1 MRKLAE
7 VKYNLPWIESA
18 AVYAAPGSLKL
29 DLRRAAKRSPLY
41 FKEVDVPGAR
51 HLGGLLFGMP
61 TEAPGGGFKGL
72 FQMVPVEEREGI
84 AKIEVGLD
92 EFRLPLFRV
101 YEEELKALLSSA
113 IDALILEGIIE
124 EATTYF

>member
-72 FQMVPVEEREGI
+72 FQMVTVEEREVV
-84 AKIEVGLD
+84 AVIEVGLD
-92 EFRLPLFRV
+92 EFRLPLFAE
-101 YEEELKALLSSA
+101 YERELISLIDSA
-113 IDALILEGIIE
+113 IDALIIEGVIE
-124 EATTYF
+124 EATTHF